1 MAKKSGKQTGKHKA
15 PPSGSG
21 SGEDFDEGSGET
33 EAMAAKT
40 SKKGSAVRKSVS
52 GKTSGSFKKSTG
64 KVKAASGRRS
74 GEVKAAKAPR
84 PSGHELLPVICSECF
99 EDFMFDTG
107 VKTDTLTCPVCEH
120 ETGRPDD
127 AQLHHIAERRRQEK
141 SAQTLAVLFTL
152 VGLAA
157 FAGWVFMISDPA
169 NHSDSGK
176 FWGPL
181 GVSILCGLLLM
192 VFGVKYENN
201 RWETYF

>member
-1 MAKKSGKQTGKHKA
+1 MAKSGKQTGKHKA
-15 PPSGSG
+15 KSAR
-21 SGEDFDEGSGET
+21 EEAVDDADDSGET
-33 EAMAAKT
+33 EATTKKSAA
-40 SKKGSAVRKSVS
+40 RRSVS

-74 GEVKAAKAPR
+74 GEVKAARPR
-84 PSGHELLPVICSECF
+84 GSGHELLPVICSECH

-107 VKTDTLTCPVCEH
+107 VKSDSLTCPVCEH
-120 ETGRPDD
+120 EAGRPED

-141 SAQTLAVLFTL
+141 GAQTMAVLFVV
-152 VGLAA
+152 VGLLGFAA
-157 FAGWVFMISDPA
+157 WVVMISDPA
-169 NHSDSGK
+169 NHADQGK

-181 GVSILCGLLLM
+181 AVSFLSAILLM